1 MLLPSAIESIAGIDL
16 RYSIKCLYWTNTW
29 NINNFENKLL
39 VCKLPPNQVTTKTK
53 VMVSDYSTL
62 VVFQFNCKLGL
73 KENSKINN
81 YVNLFCITYLLY
93 GKMLYKHVFFIKIW
107 SVKFIHLTWSTTLL
121 KSKIELPTMIY
132 VWSNFEFN
140 CILSMA
146 SY

>member
-81 YVNLFCITYLLY
+81 YVNLFYITYLLY

-107 SVKFIHLTWSTTLL
+107 SVKFIHLT
-121 KSKIELPTMIY
+121 
-132 VWSNFEFN
+132 
-140 CILSMA
+140 
-146 SY
+146 